1 MAERFEMAGEELKVF
16 TTPTPFNTLMWRIT
30 VMGNLGDEYERE
42 EKSWIPQ
49 GDRQIMAGMDHA

>member
-1 MAERFEMAGEELKVF
+1 MAGEELKVF
-16 TTPTPFNTLMWRIT
+16 TTPTPFNTLMWWIT